1 MAVELPIAGPS
12 DNKCRHHDSLM
23 VNKYDMALIKALGY
37 DSIHMC
43 LRDKILDGE
52 NVLELSRSTGID
64 KMTIR
69 NAAVR
74 MHLRIKPV
82 RVAHGGSRHKKEEA
96 PKEEAPKE
104 DELRYPEHVCSVPGC
119 TRMTTRRFLC
129 TECYSRGDDN
139 EWDM

>member
-1 MAVELPIAGPS
+1 
-12 DNKCRHHDSLM
+12 M

-37 DSIHMC
+37 NSIHMC
-43 LRDKILDGE
+43 LRDKILSGE
-52 NVLELSRSTGID
+52 NVLELSLSTGSD

-96 PKEEAPKE
+96 PKE

-129 TECYSRGDDN
+129 AECYSRGDDN